1 MDKKN
6 ESINI
11 DYNLKK
17 IEMIFGLPNKDIN
30 YNLIK

>member
-17 IEMIFGLPNKDIN
+17 IEMIYCYDKDDTFIT
-30 YNLIK
+30 K